1 MVGNRISRRDFL
13 RLGAGLAVVGLAAC
27 EGQEQAPSTPTP
39 VVTGPPLKVGIIE
52 PNSGVFADLGRDQLN
67 GFNLYLEKVNSVAG
81 GRRIQL
87 VVEDET
93 ADPATALTKAR
104 KLIEADRVEMLAGV
118 ISSAS
123 ALAMRDLV
131 HQSRIFTV
139 ISNASANDITRA
151 RKSPYIFR
159 VSNTN
164 YQMAFPLGK
173 WLIDNG
179 HNRIVLMFADYAAG
193 REVAA
198 AIREGFATGTGE
210 IVDTIPFPLG
220 NTDFSSVI
228 DRIRASRVN
237 MVAGFAAGTDAVIFL
252 RQFAQAGLAGRIQ
265 VALHDSVDRAEIAA
279 VGRDA
284 LGVYTSDFW
293 APTLDN
299 PANRQFV
306 DEYRRRYN
314 EEPSRYAVAAYDA
327 ARVLVETINAVNGDT
342 SDPDRLV
349 RAAESIR
356 FDSPRG
362 LFEFDPATHHVV
374 QNIYLRQVRE
384 QGGRVMNTVVSDLG
398 RIRDPG

>member
-1 MVGNRISRRDFL
+1 VADAL
-13 RLGAGLAVVGLAAC
+13 R
-27 EGQEQAPSTPTP
+27 Q
-39 VVTGPPLKVGIIE
+39 
-52 PNSGVFADLGRDQLN
+52 
-67 GFNLYLEKVNSVAG
+67 GFGS
-81 GRRIQL
+81 
-87 VVEDET
+87 
-93 ADPATALTKAR
+93 
-104 KLIEADRVEMLAGV
+104 
-118 ISSAS
+118 
-123 ALAMRDLV
+123 
-131 HQSRIFTV
+131 
-139 ISNASANDITRA
+139 
-151 RKSPYIFR
+151 
-159 VSNTN
+159 
-164 YQMAFPLGK
+164 
-173 WLIDNG
+173 
-179 HNRIVLMFADYAAG
+179 
-193 REVAA
+193 
-198 AIREGFATGTGE
+198 GE

-265 VALHDSVDRAEIAA
+265 LALHDSVDRAELAA

-327 ARVLVETINAVNGDT
+327 ARLLVETINAVNGDT

-349 RAAESIR
+349 RAAETIR

-362 LFEFDPATHHVV
+362 LFEFDPTTHHVV

-384 QGGRVMNTVVSDLG
+384 QGGRVTNVVVSDLG

>member
-1 MVGNRISRRDFL
+1 MLGNRVSRRDFL
-13 RLGAGLAVVGLAAC
+13 RFGAGLAVMGLAAC
-27 EGQEQAPSTPTP
+27 QEGGQQPAASPTP

-52 PNSGVFADLGRDQLN
+52 PNSGVFADLGRDQIN
-67 GFNLYLEKVNSVAG
+67 GFNLYLEKVNFVAG

-104 KLIEADRVEMLAGV
+104 KLIEADRVDMLAGV

-131 HQSRIFTV
+131 HQSRVFTV

-193 REVAA
+193 REVADA
-198 AIREGFATGTGE
+198 LRQGFGSGE

-265 VALHDSVDRAEIAA
+265 LALHDSVDRAELAA

-327 ARVLVETINAVNGDT
+327 ARLLVETINAVNGDT

-349 RAAESIR
+349 RAAETIR

-362 LFEFDPATHHVV
+362 LFEFDPTTHHVV

-384 QGGRVMNTVVSDLG
+384 QGGRVTNVVVSDLG